1 MWSSLVGAFHVLNL
15 KINAGIG
22 GDYVPFKIN
31 FITTLRHNLLFHFLR
46 VEKKLKMTLVSFDVL
61 TSMK

>member
-1 MWSSLVGAFHVLNL
+1 MEFLGWGVPCSQL

-31 FITTLRHNLLFHFLR
+31 FITTLRHNLLFHFSR

-61 TSMK
+61 TSPK